1 MRAALRSIVLFVAA
15 CGGDDEPA
23 GDTTTTTAASSSEST
38 TSSSSSGSSSSAS
51 EGGFIDTSSSSGAAD
66 SGTTGP
72 ACSERDM
79 CMSLGDCELG
89 DCVDCM
95 CVFDYGPCAGGECT
109 CFVPSVAVC
118 VEGGC
123 FCTLPCN
130 VGEPDPCPVTP
141 SGTSAPVCA
150 MERFAGQCGLPCAG
164 EGEPGCPDGMTC
176 VARPMDQPE
185 WGDFIC
191 VFA

>member
-1 MRAALRSIVLFVAA
+1 MRARAAWLFVAITA
-15 CGGDDEPA
+15 CGGNGEPSD
-23 GDTTTTTAASSSEST
+23 GGTSTGSTTTETT
-38 TSSSSSGSSSSAS
+38 TSSSTSGSSSSES
-51 EGGFIDTSSSSGAAD
+51 EGGFIDTSSSSGAD

-89 DCVDCM
+89 ECVDCM

-118 VEGGC
+118 IEGGC

-130 VGEPDPCPVTP
+130 VGEPDPCPTTP

-150 MERFAGQCGLPCAG
+150 
-164 EGEPGCPDGMTC
+164 
-176 VARPMDQPE
+176 
-185 WGDFIC
+185 
-191 VFA
+191 